1 MAEATQRMSGT
12 QFSGCRMASQSS
24 EISRLAFINLYK
36 SSELTSEAWIAYAI
50 PKHKYFNEI
59 VRTGNTMRAEEFGVV
74 IEAAMNPSEFGKAV
88 ATGQAKGVLVGFE
101 FEVCVPKTAID
112 SATGDQESKK
122 ITTREIQ
129 QAIEQDGFFHLDLS
143 DIAPKEFD
151 QVFTIKPGKSSY
163 ANMTQALDALV
174 AIRLD
179 KIKELFYQIP
189 EEKRPALIAR
199 AKIQQRERERYRD
212 DATLPAQIKFGQALG
227 RIVANTARNGSSL
240 NKLGYEMY
248 QQSEIDWETLAK
260 FAFDK
265 PGYQSDDFDIRFDQY
280 FKYDP
285 QQAYD
290 ILIPVGFVF
299 GDEDD
304 DDNYDREE
312 YDYKGA
318 VSVLKPAVQQTMGAD
333 VVVFNSYHEKRKNL
347 TSWYI
352 EPDGSLNPNDGDG
365 AAEIVSPPMP
375 AQQAMTALN
384 SFYSMAQQLGLYT
397 SADNGTGIHIN
408 VSIPDQLDLAKLA
421 VFTGDQHVLKTFGRE
436 DNRYAQS
443 ALATLTS
450 RAGKNDLLKVKSVS
464 KKPGAIGQEKQISSI
479 DFKMLEKIAKDATQ
493 SHFASIS
500 QGGKYISFRHA
511 GGDYIGQ
518 QQEIVNTV
526 GRFIRAMII
535 ASDPNAY
542 RQEYMA
548 KLTKIIGAGA
558 PVVDI
563 NKDTNAQLISAINYI
578 RNNGLPAL
586 KMEMARRKPT
596 TKSKNLTNWFMD
608 NRDLTDTNV
617 TIVFKENS
625 EEARRVLLS
634 KVQSDSLKKSF
645 EDFDTNMFVTAIVT
659 PKIGA
664 INRMVKMPQTDTGV
678 NGIKN
683 NNYDTIG
690 YGQLSKVTFPATS
703 PEARQVLISLLQA
716 LKQSKGV
723 K

>member
-1 MAEATQRMSGT
+1 VAEATQRMSDT

-36 SSELTSEAWIAYAI
+36 SSELISEAWIAYAI
-50 PKHKYFNEI
+50 PEHKYFNEI
-59 VRTGNTMRAEEFGVV
+59 LRTGNTMRAEEFGVV

-101 FEVCVPKTAID
+101 FEVCVPKAAID
-112 SATGDQESKK
+112 SATGSQESKK

-143 DIAPKEFD
+143 DVSTQDFD
-151 QVFTIKPGKSSY
+151 RVFTIKPGKSSY
-163 ANMTQALDALV
+163 ANMTAALDALV
-174 AIRLD
+174 ANRLA

-189 EEKRPALIAR
+189 EQKRPDLIAQ
-199 AKIQQRERERYRD
+199 AKRRQANESGYRGEY
-212 DATLPAQIKFGQALG
+212 LPKQIMFGRNLG
-227 RIVANTARNGSSL
+227 RIIAGSTRTGSAL
-240 NKLGYEMY
+240 NKLGYEMF
-248 QQSEIDWETLAK
+248 QQANIDWETLGK

-265 PGYQSDDFDIRFDQY
+265 PGYASDDLDIRFDSY
-280 FKYDP
+280 FAYDP
-285 QQAYD
+285 QQAYT
-290 ILIPVGFVF
+290 ILEPHMYGF

-304 DDNYDREE
+304 DYNNEE

-375 AQQAMTALN
+375 AQQAMTSLN
-384 SFYSMAQQLGLYT
+384 SFYSMAQQLGLYS

-443 ALATLTS
+443 ALAALTS

-464 KKPGAIGQEKQISSI
+464 KKPGAIGQEKQTSSI
-479 DFKMLEKIAKDATQ
+479 DFKMLEKIAKDATE

-542 RQEYMA
+542 RQEYIA
-548 KLTKIIGAGA
+548 KLTKLIGAGA
-558 PVVDI
+558 PVVDR

-578 RNNGLPAL
+578 RNNGLPAI
-586 KMEMARRKPT
+586 KMEMVRRKPT
-596 TKSKNLTNWFMD
+596 TKSKNLANYLMYR
-608 NRDLTDTNV
+608 NEITDTNV

-634 KVQSDSLKKSF
+634 KVKSENLKQSF

-664 INRMVKMPQTDTGV
+664 INRLVQMPATDTGV
-678 NGIKN
+678 INIVN
-683 NNYDTIG
+683 NNYDTVG
-690 YGQLSKVTFPATS
+690 YGQISKITFSAAS

-716 LKQSKGV
+716 LKQSKAT